1 MMNLSNQ
8 QDHLAN
14 STAAMKRLSRA
25 IMLADGEFSLI
36 LACCNSVKTQQ
47 QVLSSLKKSS
57 SADIQE
63 IIICPT
69 AETLY
74 TTIINTIGDSQ
85 PEALIVQGLESVTA
99 INQLLL
105 STNLMRNEFRKNCHF
120 TLVLWV
126 NDEIL
131 SKLVWL
137 APDFK
142 NWAASTIRFDV
153 AYQHSIESPAL
164 SA

>member
-1 MMNLSNQ
+1 MINLSNQ
-8 QDHLAN
+8 QDYLAD

-25 IMLADGEFSLI
+25 IMLAGGEFSLI

-47 QVLSSLKKSS
+47 QILNSLKAFS

-63 IIICPT
+63 IMLSPA

-74 TTIINTIGDSQ
+74 TTIINTMGDSK
-85 PEALIVQGLESVTA
+85 PEALVVKGLESVAA

-105 STNLMRNEFRKNCHF
+105 STNLMRDEFRKNCHF

-126 NDEIL
+126 NDETL

-153 AYQHSIESPAL
+153 AHQHLIESPAL

>member
-36 LACCNSVKTQQ
+36 LACCNSVKAQQ
-47 QVLSSLKKSS
+47 QVLSSLKEFS

-63 IIICPT
+63 IMLSPC

-74 TTIINTIGDSQ
+74 TTIINSISDSR
-85 PEALIVQGLESVTA
+85 PEALMVQGLESVIE

-105 STNLMRNEFRKNCHF
+105 STNLMRDEFRKNCHF

-153 AYQHSIESPAL
+153 AHHHLIETPAL